1 MKRDWHGV
9 ILQVAL
15 VVSLLMLVGLMFL
28 IVKS

>member
-1 MKRDWHGV
+1 MQRDWYGV
-9 ILQVAL
+9 VLQVAL